1 MLKLLI
7 CIQLLSSTLM
17 PQPPHIADV
26 FEFDNTNV
34 CSCCRGTS
42 DQNCS
47 LSTEIWAVKPD
58 LRFVSN
64 SVLPGQEL
72 LPFNLSQQNQQ
83 HYFERV
89 DYYGAKL
96 NRNSPANQRL
106 YLMQSTGALPRR
118 IYPPRPAGEAASV
131 SDATGTSLSGL
142 AESGSEH

>member
-1 MLKLLI
+1 MAAEKSLKI
-7 CIQLLSSTLM
+7 LSDAEITDLYSA
-17 PQPPHIADV
+17 PVINPNAAAPHIADV

-96 NRNSPANQRL
+96 NRNSPA
-106 YLMQSTGALPRR
+106 
-118 IYPPRPAGEAASV
+118 GEAASV